1 MSIIN
6 CGIYVLY
13 FECDDGQYYIGKSI
27 NIQTRYKEHCSEL
40 KNNKHKNKT
49 MEKGYLL
56 YGLPTIIPLEEVL
69 DLEYQ
74 NIREIAWIRELDTY
88 NNGMNGTIGGEG
100 VGCGADSPSSLY
112 TRETYIRILEQLANT
127 DKILAIIAKEL
138 SVSKEV
144 VRQIAIGV
152 RHAWLAIE
160 FPELYTKMLLKK
172 GTRRNGPQTY
182 KEYPPIKSPEGVLFN
197 ISNTREFARDNNLQ
211 QSHLG
216 SVLRGTVKSH
226 KGWTLAQ

>member
-1 MSIIN
+1 
-6 CGIYVLY
+6 
-13 FECDDGQYYIGKSI
+13 
-27 NIQTRYKEHCSEL
+27 
-40 KNNKHKNKT
+40 
-49 MEKGYLL
+49 
-56 YGLPTIIPLEEVL
+56 
-69 DLEYQ
+69 
-74 NIREIAWIRELDTY
+74 
-88 NNGMNGTIGGEG
+88 MNGTTGGEG
-100 VGCGADSPSSLY
+100 VGCGSDSPSSLY

-127 DKILAIIAKEL
+127 DKILAIIAKDL

-160 FPELYTKMLLKK
+160 FPELYAKMLLKK
-172 GTRRNGPQTY
+172 GTRRNGPQAY
-182 KEYPPIKSPEGVLFN
+182 KEYPPIKSPEGILFN

-216 SVLRGTVKSH
+216 SVLRGTAKSH